1 VDEQTSYHASNAEQY
16 QTTSFFETFSVMQ
29 YVKVSD
35 RQKNARIKVRANPMF
50 RERLEET
57 GSI

>member
-1 VDEQTSYHASNAEQY
+1 M
-16 QTTSFFETFSVMQ
+16 ETFPDLNN
-29 YVKVSD
+29 VKLSD

-50 RERLEET
+50 GERLEET